1 MRKIQNINQPKPV
14 IKLAPSPS
22 PRPISAVS
30 AVVQSINKQL
40 NAQPSPKQPAYDPS
54 KIYNAPVVRRSNQGQ
69 LKKSIE
75 KRNQI
80 YLEQKAKEKK
90 QAAAP
95 SIDYSEMVIIY
106 FKRV

>member
-30 AVVQSINKQL
+30 AVVPSINKQL
-40 NAQPSPKQPAYDPS
+40 NAQPSLKPAYDPS

-95 SIDYSEMVIIY
+95 SVDYSEMVIIY

>member
-30 AVVQSINKQL
+30 AVVPSINKQL
-40 NAQPSPKQPAYDPS
+40 NVQPSPKPAYDPS

-75 KRNQI
+75 N
-80 YLEQKAKEKK
+80 
-90 QAAAP
+90 
-95 SIDYSEMVIIY
+95 
-106 FKRV
+106 